1 MRIADSTVNM
11 LSGRNYTQTGMR
23 TGGSYG
29 SSFMGMISSFD
40 MKKGGSM
47 TRDTYQTDKNNNGM
61 GTYNMDDIG
70 YFKGLGKIVSGSL
83 LGTSVGASS
92 FQNNTLDAM
101 FKRFAS
107 YGMMGG
113 AGIGQYQIDTSE
125 KHRLANT
132 SLVRSLNYGSQI
144 TLAHNSYSETEVT
157 GFHANGRA
165 CTEDGRTIDFNIN
178 ILMSRSYME
187 YMNVSIPTMADAL
200 CDPLVVNIGSDTADV
215 RDQTFKFDLDAD
227 GTEDEISMLGKGSGF
242 LALDKNGDGK
252 INDGS
257 ELFGTKSGD
266 GFGDLRE
273 YDSDGNGWIDE
284 NDDVFSKLKV
294 WCKDENGKD
303 ILMDLKEADIG
314 AIFLGEQQT
323 EFSLGGADGYRDG
336 VIRSTGVFLREST
349 GAAGTVQHVDL
360 SLKQN
365 GLGLRVS
372 GDDTTS
378 EISTSGN
385 RSRQSDATRRQE
397 ERRRREA
404 KARKK
409 RADDK
414 AAEEALYKRRMEHK
428 EYMEKLQEKQFMER
442 KEYHEW
448 LQEMQMMTH

>member
-40 MKKGGSM
+40 MKKSGSM

-70 YFKGLGKIVSGSL
+70 YFKGLGKIASGSL
-83 LGTSVGASS
+83 FGTSAGASS

-113 AGIGQYQIDTSE
+113 AGIGGYSMNMLT
-125 KHRLANT
+125 
-132 SLVRSLNYGSQI
+132 
-144 TLAHNSYSETEVT
+144 YSETEET

-372 GDDTTS
+372 GDDMTS

-442 KEYHEW
+442 KEYHEG
-448 LQEMQMMTH
+448 LQEMQMLTH

>member
-40 MKKGGSM
+40 MKKSGSM

-61 GTYNMDDIG
+61 DTYNMDDIG
-70 YFKGLGKIVSGSL
+70 YFKGLGKIASGSL
-83 LGTSVGASS
+83 FGTSAGASS

-113 AGIGQYQIDTSE
+113 AGIGGYSMNMLT
-125 KHRLANT
+125 
-132 SLVRSLNYGSQI
+132 
-144 TLAHNSYSETEVT
+144 YSETEET

-336 VIRSTGVFLREST
+336 VIRSTGVFLQEST
-349 GAAGTVQHVDL
+349 GAAGTVQHMDL

-442 KEYHEW
+442 KEYHEG

>member
-23 TGGSYG
+23 SGSGYTNG
-29 SSFMGMISSFD
+29 FMGMISANV
-40 MKKGGSM
+40 MKRESAM
-47 TRDTYQTDKNNNGM
+47 AMDTYQTGKDNGGM
-61 GTYNMDDIG
+61 GSYNMDDIG
-70 YFKGLGKIVSGSL
+70 YFKGLGKIASGSL
-83 LGTSVGASS
+83 YGNGTGASS
-92 FQNNTLDAM
+92 FQNNTLSAM

-107 YGMMGG
+107 FGIMGG
-113 AGIGQYQIDTSE
+113 AGIGQYQTDTSE
-125 KHRLANT
+125 NLRLANT
-132 SLVRSLNYGSQI
+132 SLIRSLNYGSQI
-144 TLAHNSYSETEVT
+144 TLAHNSYSETEET
-157 GFHANGRA
+157 GFHASGRA
-165 CTEDGRTIDFNIN
+165 CTEDGRTIEFNIN

-215 RDQTFKFDLDAD
+215 RDQTFKFDLDSD
-227 GTEDEISMLGKGSGF
+227 GKEDEISMLGKGSGF

-257 ELFGTKSGD
+257 ELFGTNSGD

-303 ILMDLKEADIG
+303 ILMDLKGADIG
-314 AIFLGEQQT
+314 AIYLGEQQT
-323 EFSLGGADGYRDG
+323 EFSLGGVDGYRDG

-349 GAAGTVQHVDL
+349 GAGTIQHVDL

-365 GLGLRVS
+365 GPGIKVS
-372 GDDTTS
+372 GEETAS
-378 EISTSGN
+378 EISASNN
-385 RSRQSDATRRQE
+385 RNGRSDAARRRE
-397 ERRRREA
+397 ESRRREA
-404 KARKK
+404 RARKK
-409 RADDK
+409 KADDK

-428 EYMEKLQEKQFMER
+428 EYLDKLQEKQFMDR
-442 KEYHEW
+442 KEYHEE
-448 LQEMQMMTH
+448 LLESQMA

>member
-40 MKKGGSM
+40 MKKSGSM

-61 GTYNMDDIG
+61 NTYNMDDIG
-70 YFKGLGKIVSGSL
+70 YFKGLGKIASGSL
-83 LGTSVGASS
+83 FGTSVGASS

-113 AGIGQYQIDTSE
+113 AGIGGYSMNMLT
-125 KHRLANT
+125 
-132 SLVRSLNYGSQI
+132 
-144 TLAHNSYSETEVT
+144 YSETEET

-372 GDDTTS
+372 GDDMTS
-378 EISTSGN
+378 EISTSSN

-442 KEYHEW
+442 KEYHEG
-448 LQEMQMMTH
+448 LQEMQMLTY

>member
-23 TGGSYG
+23 SGSGYTNG
-29 SSFMGMISSFD
+29 FMGMISTNV
-40 MKKGGSM
+40 MKRESAM
-47 TRDTYQTDKNNNGM
+47 AMDTYQTGKDSGGM
-61 GTYNMDDIG
+61 GSYNMDDIG
-70 YFKGLGKIVSGSL
+70 YFKGLGKIASGSL
-83 LGTSVGASS
+83 YGNGTGASS
-92 FQNNTLDAM
+92 FQNNTLSAM

-107 YGMMGG
+107 FGMMGG
-113 AGIGQYQIDTSE
+113 AGIGGYSTNM
-125 KHRLANT
+125 LT
-132 SLVRSLNYGSQI
+132 
-144 TLAHNSYSETEVT
+144 YSETEET
-157 GFHANGRA
+157 GFHASGRA
-165 CTEDGRTIDFNIN
+165 CTEDGRTIDFDIN

-349 GAAGTVQHVDL
+349 DAAGTVQHVDL

-442 KEYHEW
+442 KEYHEG
-448 LQEMQMMTH
+448 LQEMQMLTH

>member
-23 TGGSYG
+23 SGSGYTNG
-29 SSFMGMISSFD
+29 FMGMISANV
-40 MKKGGSM
+40 MKRESAM
-47 TRDTYQTDKNNNGM
+47 AMDTYQTGKDNGGM
-61 GTYNMDDIG
+61 GSYNMDDIG
-70 YFKGLGKIVSGSL
+70 YFKGLGKIASGSL
-83 LGTSVGASS
+83 YGNGTGASS
-92 FQNNTLDAM
+92 FQNNTLSAM

-107 YGMMGG
+107 FGMMGG
-113 AGIGQYQIDTSE
+113 AGIGGYSTNM
-125 KHRLANT
+125 LT
-132 SLVRSLNYGSQI
+132 
-144 TLAHNSYSETEVT
+144 YSETEET
-157 GFHANGRA
+157 GFHASGRA
-165 CTEDGRTIDFNIN
+165 CTEDGQTIDFNIN

-200 CDPLVVNIGSDTADV
+200 CDPLVVNIGTDTADV
-215 RDQTFKFDLDAD
+215 RDQTFKFDLDSD
-227 GTEDEISMLGKGSGF
+227 GKEDEISMLGKGSGF

-257 ELFGTKSGD
+257 ELFGTNSGD

-372 GDDTTS
+372 GDDMTS

-442 KEYHEW
+442 KEYHEG
-448 LQEMQMMTH
+448 LQEMQMLTH

>member
-1 MRIADSTVNM
+1 MRIADSTVNI

-40 MKKGGSM
+40 MKKSGSM

-61 GTYNMDDIG
+61 DTYNMDDIG
-70 YFKGLGKIVSGSL
+70 YFKGLGKIASGSL
-83 LGTSVGASS
+83 FGTSAGASS

-113 AGIGQYQIDTSE
+113 AGIGGYSMNMLT
-125 KHRLANT
+125 
-132 SLVRSLNYGSQI
+132 
-144 TLAHNSYSETEVT
+144 YSETEET
-157 GFHANGRA
+157 GFHADGRA

-442 KEYHEW
+442 KEYHEG

>member
-23 TGGSYG
+23 SGSGYTNG
-29 SSFMGMISSFD
+29 FMGMISANV
-40 MKKGGSM
+40 MKRESAM
-47 TRDTYQTDKNNNGM
+47 AMDTYQTGKDNGGM
-61 GTYNMDDIG
+61 GSYNMDDIG
-70 YFKGLGKIVSGSL
+70 YFKGLGKIASGSL
-83 LGTSVGASS
+83 YGNGTGASS
-92 FQNNTLDAM
+92 FQNNTLSAM

-107 YGMMGG
+107 FGMMGG
-113 AGIGQYQIDTSE
+113 AGIGGYSTNM
-125 KHRLANT
+125 LT
-132 SLVRSLNYGSQI
+132 
-144 TLAHNSYSETEVT
+144 YSETEET
-157 GFHANGRA
+157 GFHASGRA

-178 ILMSRSYME
+178 ILMSRNYME

-349 GAAGTVQHVDL
+349 VAAGTVQHVDL

-372 GDDTTS
+372 GDDMTS

-442 KEYHEW
+442 KEYHEG
-448 LQEMQMMTH
+448 LQEMQMLTH

>member
-40 MKKGGSM
+40 MKKSGSM
-47 TRDTYQTDKNNNGM
+47 TRDTYQTDKNNDGM
-61 GTYNMDDIG
+61 DTYNMDDIG
-70 YFKGLGKIVSGSL
+70 YFKGLGKIASGSL
-83 LGTSVGASS
+83 FGTSAGASS

-113 AGIGQYQIDTSE
+113 AGIGGYSMNMLT
-125 KHRLANT
+125 
-132 SLVRSLNYGSQI
+132 
-144 TLAHNSYSETEVT
+144 YSETEET

-165 CTEDGRTIDFNIN
+165 CTEDGRTIDFNVN

-442 KEYHEW
+442 KEYHEG

>member
-23 TGGSYG
+23 SGSGYTNG
-29 SSFMGMISSFD
+29 FMGMISANV
-40 MKKGGSM
+40 MKRESAM
-47 TRDTYQTDKNNNGM
+47 AMDTYQTGKDNGGM
-61 GTYNMDDIG
+61 GSYNMDDIG
-70 YFKGLGKIVSGSL
+70 YFKGLGKIASGSL
-83 LGTSVGASS
+83 YGNGTGASS
-92 FQNNTLDAM
+92 FQNNTLSAM

-107 YGMMGG
+107 FGMMGG
-113 AGIGQYQIDTSE
+113 AGIGQYQTDKSE
-125 KHRLANT
+125 KFRLANT
-132 SLVRSLNYGSQI
+132 PLVRSLNYGSQT
-144 TLAHNSYSETEVT
+144 TLAHNSYSETEET

-165 CTEDGRTIDFNIN
+165 CTEDGRTIEFNIN
-178 ILMSRSYME
+178 ILMSRNYME

-227 GTEDEISMLGKGSGF
+227 GKEDEISMLGKGSGF

-257 ELFGTKSGD
+257 ELFGTNSGD

-314 AIFLGEQQT
+314 AIYLGEQQT
-323 EFSLGGADGYRDG
+323 EFSLGGVDGYRDG

-349 GAAGTVQHVDL
+349 GAGTIQHVDL

-365 GLGLRVS
+365 GPGIKVS
-372 GDDTTS
+372 G
-378 EISTSGN
+378 
-385 RSRQSDATRRQE
+385 
-397 ERRRREA
+397 
-404 KARKK
+404 
-409 RADDK
+409 
-414 AAEEALYKRRMEHK
+414 
-428 EYMEKLQEKQFMER
+428 
-442 KEYHEW
+442 
-448 LQEMQMMTH
+448 

>member
-40 MKKGGSM
+40 MKKSGSM

-61 GTYNMDDIG
+61 NTYNMDDIG
-70 YFKGLGKIVSGSL
+70 YFKGLGKIASGSL
-83 LGTSVGASS
+83 FGTSAGASS
-92 FQNNTLDAM
+92 FQTNTLDAM

-113 AGIGQYQIDTSE
+113 AGIGGYSMNMLT
-125 KHRLANT
+125 
-132 SLVRSLNYGSQI
+132 
-144 TLAHNSYSETEVT
+144 YSETEET

-303 ILMDLKEADIG
+303 ILMDLKGADIG

-442 KEYHEW
+442 KEYHEG
-448 LQEMQMMTH
+448 LQEMQMLTH

>member
-23 TGGSYG
+23 SGSGYTNG
-29 SSFMGMISSFD
+29 FMGMISTNV
-40 MKKGGSM
+40 MKRESAM
-47 TRDTYQTDKNNNGM
+47 AMDTYQTGKDSGGM
-61 GTYNMDDIG
+61 GSYNMDDIG
-70 YFKGLGKIVSGSL
+70 YFKGLGKIASGSL
-83 LGTSVGASS
+83 YGNGTGASS
-92 FQNNTLDAM
+92 FQNNTLSAM

-107 YGMMGG
+107 FGMMGG
-113 AGIGQYQIDTSE
+113 AGIGGYSTNM
-125 KHRLANT
+125 LT
-132 SLVRSLNYGSQI
+132 
-144 TLAHNSYSETEVT
+144 YSETEET

-165 CTEDGRTIDFNIN
+165 CTEDGRTIDFDIN

-349 GAAGTVQHVDL
+349 DAAGTVQHVDL

-442 KEYHEW
+442 KEYHEG

>member
-40 MKKGGSM
+40 MKKSGSM

-61 GTYNMDDIG
+61 DTYNMDDIG
-70 YFKGLGKIVSGSL
+70 YFKGLGKIASGSL
-83 LGTSVGASS
+83 FGTSAGASS

-113 AGIGQYQIDTSE
+113 AGIGGYSMNMLT
-125 KHRLANT
+125 
-132 SLVRSLNYGSQI
+132 
-144 TLAHNSYSETEVT
+144 YSETEET
-157 GFHANGRA
+157 GFHADGRA

-227 GTEDEISMLGKGSGF
+227 GTEDEISTLGKGSGF

-397 ERRRREA
+397 GRRRREA

-414 AAEEALYKRRMEHK
+414 ATEEALYKRRMEHK

-442 KEYHEW
+442 KEYHEG

>member
-40 MKKGGSM
+40 MKKSGSM
-47 TRDTYQTDKNNNGM
+47 TRDSYQTDKNNNGM
-61 GTYNMDDIG
+61 DTYNMDDIG
-70 YFKGLGKIVSGSL
+70 YFKGLGKLASGSL
-83 LGTSVGASS
+83 FGTSAGASS

-113 AGIGQYQIDTSE
+113 AGIGGYSMNMLT
-125 KHRLANT
+125 
-132 SLVRSLNYGSQI
+132 
-144 TLAHNSYSETEVT
+144 YSETEET

-349 GAAGTVQHVDL
+349 DAAGTVQHVDL

-442 KEYHEW
+442 KEYHEG

>member
-40 MKKGGSM
+40 MKKSGSM

-61 GTYNMDDIG
+61 NTYNMDDIG
-70 YFKGLGKIVSGSL
+70 YFKGLGKIASGNL
-83 LGTSVGASS
+83 FGTSAGASS

-113 AGIGQYQIDTSE
+113 AGIGGYSMNMLT
-125 KHRLANT
+125 
-132 SLVRSLNYGSQI
+132 
-144 TLAHNSYSETEVT
+144 YSETEET

-303 ILMDLKEADIG
+303 ILMDLKGADIG

-372 GDDTTS
+372 GDDMTS
-378 EISTSGN
+378 EISTSDN

-442 KEYHEW
+442 KEYHEG

>member
-1 MRIADSTVNM
+1 MKIADSTVNM

-23 TGGSYG
+23 SGSGYTNG
-29 SSFMGMISSFD
+29 FMGMISTNV
-40 MKKGGSM
+40 MKRESAM
-47 TRDTYQTDKNNNGM
+47 AMDTYQTGKDSGGM
-61 GTYNMDDIG
+61 GSYNMDDIG
-70 YFKGLGKIVSGSL
+70 YFKGLGKIASGSL
-83 LGTSVGASS
+83 YGNGTSASS
-92 FQNNTLDAM
+92 FQNNTLSAM

-107 YGMMGG
+107 FGMMGG
-113 AGIGQYQIDTSE
+113 AGIGQYQTDTSE
-125 KHRLANT
+125 NLRLANT
-132 SLVRSLNYGSQI
+132 SLIRSLNYGSQI
-144 TLAHNSYSETEVT
+144 TLAHNSYSETEET
-157 GFHANGRA
+157 GFHASGRA

-215 RDQTFKFDLDAD
+215 RDQTFKFDLDSD
-227 GTEDEISMLGKGSGF
+227 GKEDEISMLGKGAGF

-257 ELFGTKSGD
+257 ELFGTNSGD

-303 ILMDLKEADIG
+303 ILMDLRGADIG
-314 AIFLGEQQT
+314 AIYLGEQQT
-323 EFSLGGADGYRDG
+323 EFSLGGVDGYRDG

-349 GAAGTVQHVDL
+349 GAGTIQHVDL

-365 GLGLRVS
+365 GPGIKVS
-372 GDDTTS
+372 GEETAS
-378 EISTSGN
+378 EISTSNN
-385 RSRQSDATRRQE
+385 RNGRSDAARRRE
-397 ERRRREA
+397 ESRRREA
-404 KARKK
+404 RARKK
-409 RADDK
+409 KADDR

-428 EYMEKLQEKQFMER
+428 EYLDKLQEKQFMDR
-442 KEYHEW
+442 KEYHEE
-448 LQEMQMMTH
+448 LLESQMA

>member
-40 MKKGGSM
+40 MKKSGSM

-61 GTYNMDDIG
+61 NTYNMDDIG
-70 YFKGLGKIVSGSL
+70 YFKGLGKIASGSL
-83 LGTSVGASS
+83 FGTSAGASS

-113 AGIGQYQIDTSE
+113 VGIGGYSMNMLT
-125 KHRLANT
+125 
-132 SLVRSLNYGSQI
+132 
-144 TLAHNSYSETEVT
+144 YSETEET

-442 KEYHEW
+442 KEYHEG

>member
-11 LSGRNYTQTGMR
+11 LSGRSYAQAGMR
-23 TGGSYG
+23 TGGGYG
-29 SSFMGMISSFD
+29 GSFMGMMGSFD
-40 MKKGGSM
+40 MKKSGSM
-47 TRDTYQTDKNNNGM
+47 AKEAYQTDKNNAGKGM
-61 GTYNMDDIG
+61 YSMDDIG
-70 YFKGLGKIVSGSL
+70 YFKGLGKISSGSPF
-83 LGTSVGASS
+83 GAGAGASA

-113 AGIGQYQIDTSE
+113 AGIGGYSMNMVT
-125 KHRLANT
+125 
-132 SLVRSLNYGSQI
+132 
-144 TLAHNSYSETEVT
+144 YSETEET
-157 GFHANGRA
+157 GFHANGMA
-165 CTEDGRTIDFNIN
+165 CTEDGRTIDFNVN

-187 YMNVSIPTMADAL
+187 YMNVSVPAMADAL

-215 RDQTFKFDLDAD
+215 RDQTFKFDLDGD

-252 INDGS
+252 IGDGG

-284 NDDVFSKLKV
+284 NDEIFLKLKV

-314 AIFLGEQQT
+314 AIYLGEQQT

-336 VIRSTGVFLREST
+336 VIRSTGIFLREGT
-349 GAAGTVQHVDL
+349 GTGTIQHVDL
-360 SLKQN
+360 SLKQS

-372 GDDTTS
+372 GDDTAS
-378 EISTSGN
+378 GISTSGN
-385 RSRQSDATRRQE
+385 RGRQSYAARRLE
-397 ERRRREA
+397 ERRRQEA
-404 KARKK
+404 RARKK

-414 AAEEALYKRRMEHK
+414 AAEEVLYKRRMEQK
-428 EYMEKLQEKQFMER
+428 KYLEKLQEKEMIARDNLVQSGGAW
-442 KEYHEW
+442 EW
-448 LQEMQMMTH
+448 IQ

>member
-40 MKKGGSM
+40 MKKSGSM

-61 GTYNMDDIG
+61 DTYNMDDIG
-70 YFKGLGKIVSGSL
+70 YFKGLGKIASGSL
-83 LGTSVGASS
+83 FGTSAGASS

-113 AGIGQYQIDTSE
+113 AGIGGYSMNMLT
-125 KHRLANT
+125 
-132 SLVRSLNYGSQI
+132 
-144 TLAHNSYSETEVT
+144 YSETEET

-372 GDDTTS
+372 GDDMTS

-442 KEYHEW
+442 KEYHEG
-448 LQEMQMMTH
+448 LQEMQMLTH

>member
-29 SSFMGMISSFD
+29 ISFMGMISSFD
-40 MKKGGSM
+40 MKKSGSM

-61 GTYNMDDIG
+61 DTYNMDDIG
-70 YFKGLGKIVSGSL
+70 YFKGLGKIASGSL
-83 LGTSVGASS
+83 FGTSAGASS

-113 AGIGQYQIDTSE
+113 AGIGGYSMNMLT
-125 KHRLANT
+125 
-132 SLVRSLNYGSQI
+132 
-144 TLAHNSYSETEVT
+144 YSETEET

-372 GDDTTS
+372 GDDMTS

-442 KEYHEW
+442 KEYHEG
-448 LQEMQMMTH
+448 LQEMQMLTH

>member
-40 MKKGGSM
+40 MKKSGSM

-61 GTYNMDDIG
+61 NTYNMDDIG
-70 YFKGLGKIVSGSL
+70 YFKGLGKIASGSL
-83 LGTSVGASS
+83 FGTSAGASS

-113 AGIGQYQIDTSE
+113 AGIGGYSMNMLT
-125 KHRLANT
+125 
-132 SLVRSLNYGSQI
+132 
-144 TLAHNSYSETEVT
+144 YSETEET

-442 KEYHEW
+442 KEYHEG

>member
-23 TGGSYG
+23 SGSGYTNG
-29 SSFMGMISSFD
+29 FMGMISTNV
-40 MKKGGSM
+40 MKRESAM
-47 TRDTYQTDKNNNGM
+47 AMDTYQTGKDSGGM
-61 GTYNMDDIG
+61 GSYNMDDIG
-70 YFKGLGKIVSGSL
+70 YFKGLGKIASGSL
-83 LGTSVGASS
+83 YGNGTGASS
-92 FQNNTLDAM
+92 FQNNTLSAM

-107 YGMMGG
+107 FGMMGG
-113 AGIGQYQIDTSE
+113 AGIGGYSTNM
-125 KHRLANT
+125 LT
-132 SLVRSLNYGSQI
+132 
-144 TLAHNSYSETEVT
+144 YSETEET
-157 GFHANGRA
+157 GFHASGRA
-165 CTEDGRTIDFNIN
+165 CTEDGRTIEFNIN

-349 GAAGTVQHVDL
+349 DAAGTVQHVDL

-442 KEYHEW
+442 KEYHEG

>member
-23 TGGSYG
+23 SGSGYTNG
-29 SSFMGMISSFD
+29 FMGMISANV
-40 MKKGGSM
+40 MKRESAM
-47 TRDTYQTDKNNNGM
+47 AMDTYQTGKDNGGM
-61 GTYNMDDIG
+61 GSYNMDDIG
-70 YFKGLGKIVSGSL
+70 YFKGLGKIASGSL
-83 LGTSVGASS
+83 YGNGTGASS
-92 FQNNTLDAM
+92 FQNNTLSAM

-107 YGMMGG
+107 FGMMGG
-113 AGIGQYQIDTSE
+113 AGIGGYSTNM
-125 KHRLANT
+125 LT
-132 SLVRSLNYGSQI
+132 
-144 TLAHNSYSETEVT
+144 YSETEET
-157 GFHANGRA
+157 GFHASGRA

-349 GAAGTVQHVDL
+349 GAACTVQHVDL

-372 GDDTTS
+372 GDDMTS

-404 KARKK
+404 KVRKK

-442 KEYHEW
+442 KEYHEG
-448 LQEMQMMTH
+448 LQEMQMLTH

>member
-40 MKKGGSM
+40 MKKSGSM

-61 GTYNMDDIG
+61 DTYNMDDIG
-70 YFKGLGKIVSGSL
+70 YFKGLGKIASGSL
-83 LGTSVGASS
+83 FGTSAGASS

-113 AGIGQYQIDTSE
+113 AGIGGYSMNMLT
-125 KHRLANT
+125 
-132 SLVRSLNYGSQI
+132 
-144 TLAHNSYSETEVT
+144 YSETEET

-349 GAAGTVQHVDL
+349 DAAGTVQHVDL

-442 KEYHEW
+442 KEYHEG
-448 LQEMQMMTH
+448 LQEMQMLTH

>member
-11 LSGRNYTQTGMR
+11 LSGRNYTHTGMR

-40 MKKGGSM
+40 MKKSGSM

-61 GTYNMDDIG
+61 NTYNMDDIG
-70 YFKGLGKIVSGSL
+70 YFKGLGKIASGSL
-83 LGTSVGASS
+83 FGTSAGASS

-113 AGIGQYQIDTSE
+113 VGIGGYSMNMLT
-125 KHRLANT
+125 
-132 SLVRSLNYGSQI
+132 
-144 TLAHNSYSETEVT
+144 YSETEET

-442 KEYHEW
+442 KEYHEG

>member
-23 TGGSYG
+23 SGSGYTNG
-29 SSFMGMISSFD
+29 FMGMISTNV
-40 MKKGGSM
+40 MKRESAM
-47 TRDTYQTDKNNNGM
+47 AMDTYQTGKDNGGM
-61 GTYNMDDIG
+61 GSYNMDDIG
-70 YFKGLGKIVSGSL
+70 YFKGLGKIASGSL
-83 LGTSVGASS
+83 YGNGTGASS
-92 FQNNTLDAM
+92 FQNNTLSAM
-101 FKRFAS
+101 FKRFVS
-107 YGMMGG
+107 FGMMGG
-113 AGIGQYQIDTSE
+113 AGIGGYSTNM
-125 KHRLANT
+125 LT
-132 SLVRSLNYGSQI
+132 
-144 TLAHNSYSETEVT
+144 YSETEET

-336 VIRSTGVFLREST
+336 VIRSTGVFLQEST
-349 GAAGTVQHVDL
+349 GAAGTVQHMDL

-442 KEYHEW
+442 KEYHEG
-448 LQEMQMMTH
+448 LQEMQMLTH

>member
-23 TGGSYG
+23 SGSGYTNG
-29 SSFMGMISSFD
+29 FMGMISTNV
-40 MKKGGSM
+40 MKRESAM
-47 TRDTYQTDKNNNGM
+47 AMDTYQTGKDSGGM
-61 GTYNMDDIG
+61 GSYNMDDIG
-70 YFKGLGKIVSGSL
+70 YFKGLGKIASGSL
-83 LGTSVGASS
+83 YGNGTGASS
-92 FQNNTLDAM
+92 FQNNTLSAM

-107 YGMMGG
+107 FGMMGG
-113 AGIGQYQIDTSE
+113 AGIGGYSTNM
-125 KHRLANT
+125 LT
-132 SLVRSLNYGSQI
+132 
-144 TLAHNSYSETEVT
+144 YSETEET
-157 GFHANGRA
+157 GFHASGRA
-165 CTEDGRTIDFNIN
+165 CTEDGRTIDFDIN

-349 GAAGTVQHVDL
+349 DAAGTVQHVDL

-428 EYMEKLQEKQFMER
+428 QCREKLQEKQFMER
-442 KEYHEW
+442 KEYHEG

>member
-40 MKKGGSM
+40 MKKSGSM

-61 GTYNMDDIG
+61 DTYNMDDIG
-70 YFKGLGKIVSGSL
+70 YFKGLGKIASGSL
-83 LGTSVGASS
+83 FGTSAGASS

-113 AGIGQYQIDTSE
+113 AGIGGYSMNMLT
-125 KHRLANT
+125 
-132 SLVRSLNYGSQI
+132 
-144 TLAHNSYSETEVT
+144 YSETEET

-336 VIRSTGVFLREST
+336 VIRSTGVFLRESN

-372 GDDTTS
+372 GDDMTS

-442 KEYHEW
+442 KEYHEG

>member
-40 MKKGGSM
+40 MKKSGSM

-61 GTYNMDDIG
+61 DTYNMDDIG
-70 YFKGLGKIVSGSL
+70 YFKGLGKIASGSL
-83 LGTSVGASS
+83 FGTSAGASS

-113 AGIGQYQIDTSE
+113 AGIGGYSMNMLT
-125 KHRLANT
+125 
-132 SLVRSLNYGSQI
+132 
-144 TLAHNSYSETEVT
+144 YSETEET

-349 GAAGTVQHVDL
+349 VAAGTVQHVDL

-372 GDDTTS
+372 GDDMTS

-442 KEYHEW
+442 KEYHEE
-448 LQEMQMMTH
+448 LQEMQMLTH

>member
-40 MKKGGSM
+40 MKKSGSM

-61 GTYNMDDIG
+61 NTYNMDDIG
-70 YFKGLGKIVSGSL
+70 YFKGLGKIASGSL
-83 LGTSVGASS
+83 FGTSAGASS

-113 AGIGQYQIDTSE
+113 VGIGGYSMNMLT
-125 KHRLANT
+125 
-132 SLVRSLNYGSQI
+132 
-144 TLAHNSYSETEVT
+144 YSETEET

-372 GDDTTS
+372 GDDMTS

-442 KEYHEW
+442 KEYHEG

>member
-40 MKKGGSM
+40 MKKSGSM

-61 GTYNMDDIG
+61 DTYNMDDIG
-70 YFKGLGKIVSGSL
+70 YFKGLGKIASGSL
-83 LGTSVGASS
+83 FGTSAGASS

-113 AGIGQYQIDTSE
+113 AGIGGYSMNMLT
-125 KHRLANT
+125 
-132 SLVRSLNYGSQI
+132 
-144 TLAHNSYSETEVT
+144 YSETEET

-349 GAAGTVQHVDL
+349 DAAGTVQHVDL

-442 KEYHEW
+442 KEYHEG